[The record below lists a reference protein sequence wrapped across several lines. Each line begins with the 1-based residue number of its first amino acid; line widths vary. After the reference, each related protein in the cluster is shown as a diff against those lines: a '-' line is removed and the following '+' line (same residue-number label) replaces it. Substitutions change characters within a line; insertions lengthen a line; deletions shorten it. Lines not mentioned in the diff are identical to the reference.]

1 MHFGSSVSQAIILH
15 KIISHDTK
23 RTPTPVIVTFANQK
37 GGVGKTTL
45 CVTFAN
51 YLVAKGVNVIVVD
64 TDLQQSIF
72 KNRKADIKKYGE
84 ASMPYDV
91 IAHNI
96 ADRDGMISLT
106 EKLHNEPSIEVA
118 LFDSPGTLTAAGLV
132 ALLVNSDIIVVPYH
146 YDDATIDS
154 TGTFILF
161 IEELR
166 RITGM
171 KARLFLIPNLNDR
184 RVGTRDELIF
194 WDETR
199 DSFAKFGYV
208 TPKIT
213 RRADMERYS
222 TVAALDRQLRIV
234 SPVYDKIYTEIFDSL
249 EPYRKRELSGI
260 QKTENLLS
268 KKKTEEKK

>member
-1 MHFGSSVSQAIILH
+1 MMQ
-15 KIISHDTK
+15 
-23 RTPTPVIVTFANQK
+23 TPVIVTFAYKK

>member
-1 MHFGSSVSQAIILH
+1 MMQL
-15 KIISHDTK
+15 
-23 RTPTPVIVTFANQK
+23 PVIVTFANQK

-51 YLVAKGVNVIVVD
+51 YLVAKGVNTVVID

-72 KNRKADIKKYGE
+72 KKRKADIKKYGE
-84 ASMPYDV
+84 TSMPYDV
-91 IAHNI
+91 LAHNI
-96 ADRDGMISLT
+96 ADKDGLINLT
-106 EKLHNEPSIEVA
+106 AKLHNEPIIDVA

-161 IEELR
+161 LDQLR
-166 RITGM
+166 KMTGM
-171 KARLFLIPNLNDR
+171 KAKLFLIPNLNDA
-184 RVGTRDELIF
+184 RVGTRSELLF

-199 DSFAKFGYV
+199 DTFANYGTV

-222 TVAALDRQLRIV
+222 TVAALDLQSEIV
-234 SPVYDKIYTEIFDSL
+234 SPVFDKIYAEIFDTL
-249 EPYRKRELSGI
+249 EPYRERELSGV
-260 QKTENLLS
+260 QKSEKFKHKKS
-268 KKKTEEKK
+268 KSKHKE